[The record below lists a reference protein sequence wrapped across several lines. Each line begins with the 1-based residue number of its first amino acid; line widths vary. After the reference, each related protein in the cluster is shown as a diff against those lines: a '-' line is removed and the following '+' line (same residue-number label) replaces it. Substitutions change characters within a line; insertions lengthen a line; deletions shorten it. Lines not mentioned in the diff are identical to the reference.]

1 MHNNRYLILLLVCI
15 IIIFANHIWAE
26 TFIYEGGMNSE
37 VDIEIY
43 QEFQT
48 KGEIRILELE
58 FASFPSFSSP
68 SVKQKITNYNL
79 EFSEAPD
86 KEKKEIDDYG
96 NEVNIYRWK
105 TIEGRTIWT
114 RTTFTAEL
122 NVELTPLESTTKYP
136 MSNLSSGLDMF
147 LQATTQVQSD
157 DATIKKLAKD
167 LIAGCNSEYEAV
179 SAILNYVI
187 DNCSYILTPPRYD
200 ALYMLK
206 TKKGNCQNYSHLSVA
221 LLRAA
226 GIPARVVG
234 GLRLKKAWK
243 IPIAGGT
250 ITQNNGQGRHAWIE
264 VYYPDLGWIPYDA
277 QQSHLFVNSHYIRQ
291 MVGPDASSVSE
302 AMRAAPKLPA
312 NSEDLNPDFKKDIVS
327 FTYKD
332 VLPFPDNY
340 VISGVMAESDL
351 LVAGSTYDHHSPIG
365 ENTTETPPV
374 IEKPI
379 ETTPEVSSI
388 EMPNFTKTVEF
399 GLTDLPVIDIFG
411 GESAISEGDELVSAT
426 RQFISYT
433 DEYVT
438 SDEIY
443 AQAFTIDVPT
453 KLDDISLAMLKFDSP
468 GVIWIELY
476 EDIEGFPDDK
486 PALKSLVID
495 TKNIP
500 FYFGYQWITFKF
512 DDDYWITSGKY
523 WIAIRYAGDAILNW
537 HCIYGNP
544 HGDPIDTRSRLDT
557 REKWDNILNIDFNF
571 RVRGMQ

>member
-1 MHNNRYLILLLVCI
+1 SPTYNQTITNLIFQYSPQPSGKEEFTDKRGNKVIKLSWIKPKSAIKTVISFTALNKTVLKQLETKTPFPFSNVSADIKPYLAATKQVPSTNTAI
-15 IIIFANHIWAE
+15 ISKARELTNGAK
-26 TFIYEGGMNSE
+26 T
-37 VDIEIY
+37 
-43 QEFQT
+43 EFDAVQ
-48 KGEIRILELE
+48 RILTW
-58 FASFPSFSSP
+58 
-68 SVKQKITNYNL
+68 VIDHMNY
-79 EFSEAPD
+79 
-86 KEKKEIDDYG
+86 
-96 NEVNIYRWK
+96 V
-105 TIEGRTIWT
+105 
-114 RTTFTAEL
+114 
-122 NVELTPLESTTKYP
+122 LTPK
-136 MSNLSSGLDMF
+136 
-147 LQATTQVQSD
+147 
-157 DATIKKLAKD
+157 
-167 LIAGCNSEYEAV
+167 EYGAMY
-179 SAILNYVI
+179 SF
-187 DNCSYILTPPRYD
+187 
-200 ALYMLK
+200 K
-206 TKKGNCQNYSHLSVA
+206 TGKGNCQNYSHLSVA

-234 GLRLKKAWK
+234 GLSLKKAWK

-411 GESAISEGDELVSAT
+411 GESAISEGDELVS
-426 RQFISYT
+426 
-433 DEYVT
+433 
-438 SDEIY
+438 
-443 AQAFTIDVPT
+443 
-453 KLDDISLAMLKFDSP
+453 
-468 GVIWIELY
+468 
-476 EDIEGFPDDK
+476 
-486 PALKSLVID
+486 
-495 TKNIP
+495 
-500 FYFGYQWITFKF
+500 
-512 DDDYWITSGKY
+512 
-523 WIAIRYAGDAILNW
+523 
-537 HCIYGNP
+537 
-544 HGDPIDTRSRLDT
+544 
-557 REKWDNILNIDFNF
+557 
-571 RVRGMQ
+571 